1 MQARE
6 TTRPIEKSGP
16 GRPRSPATDQAI
28 LQAAMELFIQSGI
41 EGVNVEQIA
50 ARAGVART
58 TVYRRWSSKEAL
70 LAQAIAAA
78 RGSAEEQ
85 AAAGATELVELSR
98 RLTSALAETVTAP
111 EYVPLVARLI
121 GSVPSSPELMATYW
135 DAYMAPRRDWLVH
148 LLWQAQEQGLIRAD
162 ADPEMLLDL
171 ISGAM
176 MYHLLIRPGNR
187 TTEEMQE
194 YLNRVLRELGLVE
207 PGEHTTG

>member
-28 LQAAMELFIQSGI
+28 LRAAMELFIQSGI

-85 AAAGATELVELSR
+85 AAAGATEFVELSR

-111 EYVPLVARLI
+111 EYVPL
-121 GSVPSSPELMATYW
+121 
-135 DAYMAPRRDWLVH
+135 
-148 LLWQAQEQGLIRAD
+148 
-162 ADPEMLLDL
+162 
-171 ISGAM
+171 
-176 MYHLLIRPGNR
+176 
-187 TTEEMQE
+187 
-194 YLNRVLRELGLVE
+194 
-207 PGEHTTG
+207 